1 MMFFYLLKGLI
12 TNEIKL
18 IYRYGFKEYFYSW
31 SNMFNA
37 SMYILFAASLSLKF
51 YTMIIVTIGTNQL
64 SDPSFWSQV
73 NNLQN
78 SNDLNAEINIYQV
91 FYWLNDG

>member
-1 MMFFYLLKGLI
+1 
-12 TNEIKL
+12 
-18 IYRYGFKEYFYSW
+18 
-31 SNMFNA
+31 
-37 SMYILFAASLSLKF
+37 MYILFAASLSLKF